1 MIDLLLPSGQTLP
14 TENTKFKT
22 ESSKFECKSYNFLPP
37 ESMHPLSIYTN
48 SGQGQNN
55 WPTPLFF
62 SIPPCG
68 CPAFNPASGRGQIKL
83 EY

>member
-37 ESMHPLSIYTN
+37 ASMYPFCPHPPVCPHPLAH
-48 SGQGQNN
+48 
-55 WPTPLFF
+55 TPLWL
-62 SIPPCG
+62 P
-68 CPAFNPASGRGQIKL
+68 RL
-83 EY
+83 

>member
-37 ESMHPLSIYTN
+37 ESMHPFCPFLQILVRGRIT
-48 SGQGQNN
+48 G
-55 WPTPLFF
+55 PHPLADTPLWL
-62 SIPPCG
+62 PC
-68 CPAFNPASGRGQIKL
+68 L
-83 EY
+83 